1 MCSTSIG
8 EGWGDEMNVKPVELQ
23 IALTRTQEASAI
35 HQQQQQR
42 PVTEQLLLNEQAEKM
57 TKKRRERNEQVETA
71 QEARIRDEGKR
82 DQPHADGSGHELE
95 PAEEETAA
103 PPAAAPAEH
112 PYKGKHIDFTC

>member
-1 MCSTSIG
+1 
-8 EGWGDEMNVKPVELQ
+8 MNVKPVELQ
-23 IALTRTQEASAI
+23 IALTRTPEASAI

-57 TKKRRERNEQVETA
+57 TKKRRERNEQVDTA

-82 DQPHADGSGHELE
+82 DQSRADGSGPE
-95 PAEEETAA
+95 PEPVEEETAA
-103 PPAAAPAEH
+103 PSAAVPAEH